1 VHLIS
6 FKPILSRLPVVW
18 NVIFSDKIL
27 TGSFDKT
34 ARLWS
39 AETGECYNTL
49 WGHTA
54 EVVTVQFNPHS
65 LLVGTSSMDSTAKL
79 YHIATGKFDMVFPLL
94 HCFSICMWYVST
106 HHCKSINIPHQ
117 LHISILHRCP
127 YLVLPFPLSLACTVL
142 LSSTCYHPEDWSRPR
157 CDAVS

>member
-1 VHLIS
+1 MKCYFH
-6 FKPILSRLPVVW
+6 
-18 NVIFSDKIL
+18 SDKIL

-65 LLVGTSSMDSTAKL
+65 LLVGTSSMDSTARL
-79 YHIATGKFDMVFPLL
+79 YHIATGQFDMIFPFLQCFSLL
-94 HCFSICMWYVST
+94 HVVWLWQNCFYSSLSICKHST
-106 HHCKSINIPHQ
+106 SNSYFYSTQMSLLGTSTSSFPS
-117 LHISILHRCP
+117 LY
-127 YLVLPFPLSLACTVL
+127 YLVDFQLLPSWRLK
-142 LSSTCYHPEDWSRPR
+142 SSEMLCS
-157 CDAVS
+157 VVG